1 MGSVGRR
8 SVFVGALCTGVAMLG
23 VSVHGLLG
31 IDQDLQRSAF
41 AAHQQ
46 RHDVEYHSVR
56 VLQHRGD
63 CDGAAP
69 PPTSR
74 TRT

>member
-41 AAHQQ
+41 AAQQQ

>member
-1 MGSVGRR
+1 
-8 SVFVGALCTGVAMLG
+8 MLG

>member
-1 MGSVGRR
+1 
-8 SVFVGALCTGVAMLG
+8 MLG
-23 VSVHGLLG
+23 ISVHGLLG

-41 AAHQQ
+41 AAQQ
-46 RHDVEYHSVR
+46 QLHDVEYHSVR
-56 VLQHRGD
+56 VLHHRGD

-69 PPTSR
+69 SPASR